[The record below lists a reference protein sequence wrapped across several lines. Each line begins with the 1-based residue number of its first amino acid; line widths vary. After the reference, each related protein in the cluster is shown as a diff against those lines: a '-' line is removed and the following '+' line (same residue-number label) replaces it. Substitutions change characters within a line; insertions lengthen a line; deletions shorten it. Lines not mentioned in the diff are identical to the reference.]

1 MLLFFN
7 TSICSKVDPGK
18 KKIIYLNSL
27 HGRQVYES
35 QWKSIQ
41 KETFLLP
48 GFWKRCID
56 KVVNWFSM
64 ESFSVEFIIIQL
76 YVFSVHCNFPLTS
89 KLPTFY
95 GALPKNNVNLQLS
108 GSSCCISLI
117 SLA

>member
-1 MLLFFN
+1 MLLCFN
-7 TSICSKVDPGK
+7 TLIYSKVDPG

-56 KVVNWFSM
+56 KVVNWFS
-64 ESFSVEFIIIQL
+64 VE
-76 YVFSVHCNFPLTS
+76 
-89 KLPTFY
+89 
-95 GALPKNNVNLQLS
+95 
-108 GSSCCISLI
+108 
-117 SLA
+117 